1 MFCLFLQRSLD
12 DTIDEICDRY
22 LSQMEVDS
30 PGIKKVTENI
40 QDVLDSNIDSSESK
54 KSKNSLEK
62 SSTTKNILSAKKELI
77 FDSPREPDLE
87 PKSQEEEKLKQYAAP
102 SGGVLIIEPKQNNL
116 KKSEVE
122 SPFLDLEKIEAVK
135 RELKFDMA
143 EPEPD
148 VEPPKKPKIQQKEPK
163 AFDDLVKV
171 A

>member
-1 MFCLFLQRSLD
+1 
-12 DTIDEICDRY
+12 
-22 LSQMEVDS
+22 MEVDS
-30 PGIKKVTENI
+30 QDIQKNTENI
-40 QDVLDSNIDSSESK
+40 QDVLDSNMDSSESK
-54 KSKNSLEK
+54 KSENSLEK
-62 SSTTKNILSAKKELI
+62 PSTTTVYPKNISSVKKELV

-116 KKSEVE
+116 KKSETE